1 MAITIR
7 KMSCPYDCPST
18 CGLLAEIEN
27 GRIVKVKNDK
37 THPVSKNGICRKM
50 QHYEQDIYSMDR
62 LMKPMRRVGKKGE
75 GKFEP
80 ISWNE
85 AVREIT
91 DHFKDIIEKWGS
103 EAILPCVYSGVMS
116 DIQRSC
122 GDAFFNRM
130 GALELVK
137 TLCSSAKGAGYD
149 AVVGKTGCLEPTELN
164 DSDLYLIWS
173 CNMAATRLQTLADL
187 QKPANRHK
195 KKILIDVYP
204 NPTAAYCDQVITIK
218 AGTDGALA
226 LAMMNVLKNEHLVDK
241 SFVGK
246 YTSGY
251 PEFAETLDAY
261 TPEWAESETGIPAEV
276 IRQLARE
283 FGEAK
288 APAIILG
295 SGNSRHGNGGMTV
308 RLITILSAL
317 TGAWQHPGGGLC
329 GCTPI
334 DTDYVNKSLITRPDF
349 REKAA
354 RKININQIGQALA
367 MEGKEAVRGFY
378 VYGCNPANTV
388 SDQQLILKGLERE
401 DLFTVV
407 HERFMTDTAR
417 YADIL
422 LPATFSVEQTDIYR
436 AYGYCTLGTGRKLV
450 DAPGECKSNWDTF
463 CLLAKGMGY
472 SEDYFDRSEDEMLD
486 ILLSNPTK
494 AIAETSDEAKE
505 TLRQGGSV
513 VLPFSDHLAFGT
525 ETGKMMIV
533 NEKLAEPMPHY
544 TADYSAKCQDWPL
557 HLVAAPSVWSLNS
570 TFLDREQLMTSR
582 KGMTLWLN
590 PEDAKVRKI
599 EDGMSVI
606 AFNELGEVQFTA
618 CIDQRVAVGNA
629 VSEGVFAS
637 HQTQNGCGFNTLT
650 HGRLSDIGAAT
661 TMNDNRID
669 IRPLLIE
676 DSR

>member
-251 PEFAETLDAY
+251 PEFAATLDAY

-354 RKININQIGQALA
+354 RKININQIGQALV

-486 ILLSNPTK
+486 ILLSHPTK

-669 IRPLLIE
+669 IRPLSIE

>member
-75 GKFEP
+75 GKFET

-116 DIQRSC
+116 DIQRNC

-472 SEDYFDRSEDEMLD
+472 SDDYFDRSEDEMLD
-486 ILLSNPTK
+486 ILLSHPTK

-669 IRPLLIE
+669 IRPLSIE